1 VWFNAVSA
9 GYFKALGTVV
19 LEGRDFTDAD
29 RAGSPRVAI
38 VNQAFARKYINGP
51 RALGKVFTREGPPAN
66 EKTPFEIVGVVED
79 AVYRSP
85 RDGKPPTIYLAL
97 PQSSAASG
105 EPVGPSVNIV
115 VRAAGTGSPMLLSKS
130 LADAL
135 ARMEPSLS
143 LTFRPLA
150 EQFDA
155 LFVRE
160 RLVAVL
166 SAFFGGLALLM
177 AAIGLYGVTAYAV
190 SCRRTEIGVRMALGA
205 DAARVVRLVLG
216 RVAWLVGA
224 GVAVGLVISLW
235 ASRFVSS
242 LLYGLD
248 ARDTTTLTSAAAV
261 LATVAALAA
270 WLPARRAARIDPA
283 EVLRNG

>member
-1 VWFNAVSA
+1 MA
-9 GYFKALGTVV
+9 
-19 LEGRDFTDAD
+19 
-29 RAGSPRVAI
+29 
-38 VNQAFARKYINGP
+38 
-51 RALGKVFTREGPPAN
+51 
-66 EKTPFEIVGVVED
+66 
-79 AVYRSP
+79 
-85 RDGKPPTIYLAL
+85 
-97 PQSSAASG
+97 
-105 EPVGPSVNIV
+105 SVNIV

-130 LADAL
+130 LADVL
-135 ARMEPSLS
+135 ARVEPSVS

-205 DAARVVRLVLG
+205 DAGRVVRLVLG

-242 LLYGLD
+242 LLYGLEATD
-248 ARDTTTLTSAAAV
+248 ATTLTGAAAV